1 MILFLA
7 LTFVGIAI
15 SAFCAFAI
23 FWPLALVHLRDRH
36 PPLRRELGEAA
47 FIHPGAWRW
56 LLGQRYR
63 AAADRNLDGLA
74 TPARV
79 SLLIV
84 MISLACAGLLWIV
97 STLVP

>member
-7 LTFVGIAI
+7 LTFVGIAV

-36 PPLRRELGEAA
+36 PALRGQLGEAA
-47 FIHPGAWRW
+47 FVHPAAWNW
-56 LLGQRYR
+56 LLRQRYR

-84 MISLACAGLLWIV
+84 FASLACAGLLWLLSSVV
-97 STLVP
+97 S

>member
-15 SAFCAFAI
+15 SALCAFAI

-36 PPLRRELGEAA
+36 PALRGELGEAA
-47 FIHPGAWRW
+47 FANPSAWLW
-56 LLGQRYR
+56 LLRRRYR
-63 AAADRNLDGLA
+63 AASDRNLDGLA

-84 MISLACAGLLWIV
+84 FASLACAGLLWLL
-97 STLVP
+97 SMMVP

>member
-7 LTFVGIAI
+7 LTFVGIAV

-36 PPLRRELGEAA
+36 PALRAQLGEAA
-47 FIHPGAWRW
+47 FIAPAAWSW
-56 LLGQRYR
+56 LLRQRYR
-63 AAADRNLDGLA
+63 AASDRNLDGLA

-84 MISLACAGLLWIV
+84 FASLACAGALWLLSTWV
-97 STLVP
+97 S